1 MDVRAFILIQT
12 EIGKASEVAKKCH
25 DLPSS
30 VSVDLVTGPYDVILV
45 VQCSSIEQLGSE
57 VVAAV
62 QQINGVTRT
71 LTCPSA
77 HLLNS
82 APLLKKETDIGS

>member
-12 EIGKASEVAKKCH
+12 EIGKASEVAKKCR

-45 VQCSSIEQLGSE
+45 VQCSSIGQLGSE

-77 HLLNS
+77 HLLTNE
-82 APLLKKETDIGS
+82 PLLQKQNEIDR

>member
-12 EIGKASEVAKKCH
+12 EIGQASAVAKQCH
-25 DLPSS
+25 DLPSAI
-30 VSVDLVTGPYDVILV
+30 SVDLVTGPYDVILV
-45 VQCSSIEQLGSE
+45 VECSSVDQLGSE

-71 LTCPSA
+71 LTCPSV
-77 HLLNS
+77 HLINRITAES
-82 APLLKKETDIGS
+82 